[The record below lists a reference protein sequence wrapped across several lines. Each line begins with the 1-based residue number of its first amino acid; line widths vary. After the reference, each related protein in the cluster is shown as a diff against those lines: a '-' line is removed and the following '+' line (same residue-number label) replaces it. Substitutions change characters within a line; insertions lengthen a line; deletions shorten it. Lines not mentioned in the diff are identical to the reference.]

1 MKRSIEAIAEWWLAA
16 LRYTVGIV
24 MIVMTGIYG
33 INVLVREFAPSLAGS
48 LLWID
53 TAARYMMIWI
63 VFLGLAVALGSGRH
77 IVVDSLWPHISDTV
91 RRWLF
96 ALIDVTGFL
105 FSLLMV
111 VLSAQL
117 AIFIAGTGQ
126 ISPMLGVPT
135 YIIYVAPIIGF
146 GSLAFIFLLRLFGMC
161 DARRAASKPEAG
173 ESLL

>member
-1 MKRSIEAIAEWWLAA
+1 MKRSIEAIAGWWLAL
-16 LRYTVGIV
+16 LRYTAGIV

-33 INVLVREFAPSLAGS
+33 INVLARTFVPHFAGF

-77 IVVDSLWPHISDTV
+77 ILVDSLWPYLGNAA

-96 ALIDVTGFL
+96 ALVDATGLL
-105 FSLLMV
+105 FSALMV
-111 VLSAQL
+111 ALSVEL
-117 AIFIAGTGQ
+117 ATFIAGTGQ
-126 ISPMLGVPT
+126 VSPMLGVPT

-146 GSLAFIFLLRLFGMC
+146 ASLALIYLLRLFGIC
-161 DARRAASKPEAG
+161 DARHAPNSEIG
-173 ESLL
+173 ESGS

>member
-1 MKRSIEAIAEWWLAA
+1 MKRSIEAIAEWWLVV
-16 LRYTVGIV
+16 LRYTAGIV

-33 INVLVREFAPSLAGS
+33 LNVLARTFVPHFAGS

-77 IVVDSLWPHISDTV
+77 ILVDSLWPFLGGAA
-91 RRWLF
+91 RRWIF
-96 ALIDVTGFL
+96 ALVDVTGFL
-105 FSLLMV
+105 FSALMV
-111 VLSAQL
+111 VLAVEL

-135 YIIYVAPIIGF
+135 YVIYVAPIIGF
-146 GSLAFIFLLRLFGMC
+146 ASLAVIYLLRLFGIC
-161 DARRAASKPEAG
+161 DARRTPSSEIG
-173 ESLL
+173 EPRS